1 MSNLPKL
8 DVQGVVEGIRNRY
21 FTAEEYVSS
30 LLDRIEKIDKK
41 INAFITL
48 NKSAINQA
56 KEIDKKIKRGDPVGS
71 LAGIGIGIKDNISTI
86 NLKTTCASKMLS
98 EYVPPYNATVVKR
111 LLDKDAIIIG
121 KVNLDEF
128 AMGSTTEWSY
138 FGLTRNPWKTDYVC
152 GGSSGGSAAS
162 VAAQMC
168 TVSLGSDTGGSIR
181 CPSSFCSVVGLKP
194 TYGLVSRYGL
204 ISYSNSLEQ
213 IGPIGK
219 NVSDVREIFSI
230 ISGKDFN
237 DNTTLDNNLHNRNTV
252 NNKSYNNK
260 KIKIGL
266 IKELID
272 GADVDVSKCVYSSL
286 DVFKNLDF
294 ECEETSLKSTEYAL
308 ASYYT
313 IATAEASS
321 NLARYDNIRY
331 GFELDP
337 EEYEWNVYFSKVR
350 GNFGNEVKRRI
361 IVGTYVLSSGYYGK
375 YYLKAQKA
383 RSMIKTELKQLFK
396 KYDLLLSPTV
406 PVLPFKIGEKIDD
419 PLMMYLIDVNTVL
432 ANLSGI
438 PAISIPA
445 GFKDGLPIGIQIMAD
460 ELQEDKLFN
469 SSELFEKSIN
479 INSYPDL

>member
-48 NKSAINQA
+48 NKNALNQA

-128 AMGSTTEWSY
+128 AMGSTTEWSF

-237 DNTTLDNNLHNRNTV
+237 DNTTLDNNIYNRNTV

-272 GADVDVSKCVYSSL
+272 GADVDVSKCVYSSM

-337 EEYEWNVYFSKVR
+337 EEYEWNVYFSKAR

-396 KYDLLLSPTV
+396 KYDLLLSSTV

-445 GFKDGLPIGIQIMAD
+445 GLKDGLPIGIQIMAD

>member
-48 NKSAINQA
+48 NKNVLNQA
-56 KEIDKKIKRGDPVGS
+56 KEIDNKIKRGDPVGS
-71 LAGIGIGIKDNISTI
+71 LAGIGIGVKDNISTI

-272 GADVDVSKCVYSSL
+272 GADADVSKCVYSSL

-337 EEYEWNVYFSKVR
+337 EEYEWNVYFSKAR

>member
-1 MSNLPKL
+1 MSKLPKL

-41 INAFITL
+41 INAFITI
-48 NKSAINQA
+48 NKNALNQA

-128 AMGSTTEWSY
+128 AMGSTTEWSF

-168 TVSLGSDTGGSIR
+168 TISLGSDTGGSIR

-237 DNTTLDNNLHNRNTV
+237 DNTTLDNNIYNRNTV
-252 NNKSYNNK
+252 NNKSYNNR

-272 GADVDVSKCVYSSL
+272 GADVDVSRRVYSSL

-337 EEYEWNVYFSKVR
+337 EEYEWNVYFSKAR
-350 GNFGNEVKRRI
+350 ANFGNEVKRRI

-396 KYDLLLSPTV
+396 KYDLLLSSTV

>member
-1 MSNLPKL
+1 MSNLLKL
-8 DVQGVVEGIRNRY
+8 DVQDVVEGIRNRY

-30 LLDRIEKIDKK
+30 LLDRIKKIDKK

-48 NKSAINQA
+48 NKNVLNQA
-56 KEIDKKIKRGDPVGS
+56 KEIDNKIKRGDPVGS
-71 LAGIGIGIKDNISTI
+71 LAGIGIGVKDNISTI

-337 EEYEWNVYFSKVR
+337 EEYEWNVYFSKAR

-383 RSMIKTELKQLFK
+383 RSMIKMELKQLFK